1 LGGLQGLLR
10 EMNLDGHVLVASMMY
25 FVVHVVTFNPILVI
39 AAFIVGLML
48 GVVAEKMGIVGSII
62 GHTLWLELIL
72 VIFPV
77 R

>member
-1 LGGLQGLLR
+1 
-10 EMNLDGHVLVASMMY
+10 MY